1 MNSSKKGAVYGF
13 RLQSLDLVSILVD
26 FQHLTLFFK
35 IFFKIK
41 NERYSID
48 MQYACV
54 IHIFSG

>member
-26 FQHLTLFFK
+26 FQHLTLFFL
-35 IFFKIK
+35 FVKIK

-48 MQYACV
+48 IQYACV